1 MHVGCMLDACW
12 MCVGCVLDVGVRLA
26 PPTKRTRKSILVFV
40 AVVSFVQRLKLSHVA
55 DAFRVNGVDG
65 QLRHELAQAEV
76 VSELGLT
83 SLQARKLKSRL
94 V

>member
-1 MHVGCMLDACW
+1 M
-12 MCVGCVLDVGVRLA
+12 LDVGVRLA
-26 PPTKRTRKSILVFV
+26 PPTKRTRGSILVPV

-65 QLRHELAQAEV
+65 QPLHELTQAKL

-83 SLQARKLKSRL
+83 SLQARKLQSRL